1 MMRQA
6 ILTAVV
12 AIALARSVQG
22 FKEEEFKVQ
31 IWVKVHARAIVRR
44 SSTCWSE
51 TCRRLWIEAAAI
63 SFVNAYV
70 V

>member
-1 MMRQA
+1 MRQVVL
-6 ILTAVV
+6 IAVV

-44 SSTCWSE
+44 SPICWSE
-51 TCRRLWIEAAAI
+51 TCRRLRIEAAAI
-63 SFVNAYV
+63 SFVNVYGV
-70 V
+70 